1 MLKKVLAILLVVATI
16 CSLAACGK
24 KDSETY
30 DDYSI
35 GLDANG
41 FYETLSDNEK
51 NVSASNIKIKTEEI
65 IAWGAKQLE
74 TKDTSVDEYVK
85 DFTREILV
93 NIGAANKEVAAEG
106 DLATLQLDF
115 YLDGKQLK
123 EFYGT
128 NTFSVSA
135 ESDELIKSVI
145 GHKMNDEYE
154 TQYTFPADD
163 VDYPSK
169 TATVKVKVVEVLY
182 GDPLTEDIVK
192 AHLEEINKVVDN
204 VTDVASLLK
213 NIRPN
218 VAKALLFDYISEYI
232 QNDGSVEVPQ
242 EYVDYELYRLKARLQ
257 KVEYTYED
265 YLEASKV
272 THEDTLKECEKF
284 ARENFFIMLYAK
296 QNNLE
301 VKNDYID
308 MYYGDSKETGVNV
321 QGLPYMKLTVLREL
335 AIYKMMS
342 EVTLLDDEGNKIEI
356 EDVNPFDEALKNSTE
371 KPTDNAEGT
380 TNTDK
385 NKDAEGSKTETSS
398 NSN

>member
-1 MLKKVLAILLVVATI
+1 M
-16 CSLAACGK
+16 
-24 KDSETY
+24 
-30 DDYSI
+30 
-35 GLDANG
+35 
-41 FYETLSDNEK
+41 
-51 NVSASNIKIKTEEI
+51 
-65 IAWGAKQLE
+65 
-74 TKDTSVDEYVK
+74 
-85 DFTREILV
+85 
-93 NIGAANKEVAAEG
+93 
-106 DLATLQLDF
+106 
-115 YLDGKQLK
+115 
-123 EFYGT
+123 
-128 NTFSVSA
+128 
-135 ESDELIKSVI
+135 
-145 GHKMNDEYE
+145 
-154 TQYTFPADD
+154 
-163 VDYPSK
+163 
-169 TATVKVKVVEVLY
+169 
-182 GDPLTEDIVK
+182 ED
-192 AHLEEINKVVDN
+192 INKVVDN

-356 EDVNPFDEALKNSTE
+356 EAVNPFDEALKNS
-371 KPTDNAEGT
+371 AENTGAVEDT
-380 TNTDK
+380 TSTDK
-385 NKDAEGSKTETSS
+385 NKDTEGSKTETSS
-398 NSN
+398 SSNQ